1 MYPGILT
8 PPIMYIHTFIV
19 SLTQEFGWVGMPSLE
34 SLAPVLGDP
43 ATDYTIMSP
52 NMQARENTI
61 VGQQKVANMVK
72 FNFGAYAD
80 PYLDVS
86 STNSFR
92 RAIHMSMVAH
102 SDCLRAGNGCNV
114 HLRARTHT
122 HSPTHT
128 HSLTHSLT
136 HSTTHSLTHSL
147 TRSSRGRPDSRT
159 GGRTC

>member
-1 MYPGILT
+1 
-8 PPIMYIHTFIV
+8 MYIHTFIV

-43 ATDYTIMSP
+43 TTDYTIMSP
-52 NMQARENTI
+52 NMQARQNSAI
-61 VGQQKVANMVK
+61 QQQKVANMVK

-102 SDCLRAGNGCNV
+102 SDCLRAGNGCNAHV
-114 HLRARTHT
+114 H
-122 HSPTHT
+122 
-128 HSLTHSLT
+128 
-136 HSTTHSLTHSL
+136 
-147 TRSSRGRPDSRT
+147 
-159 GGRTC
+159 